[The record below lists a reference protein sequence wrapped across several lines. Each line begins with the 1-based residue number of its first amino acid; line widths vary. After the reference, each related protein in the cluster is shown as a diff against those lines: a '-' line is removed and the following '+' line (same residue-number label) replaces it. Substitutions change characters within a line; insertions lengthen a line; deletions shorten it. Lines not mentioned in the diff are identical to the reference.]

1 MMARQV
7 GKTQSERL
15 VFETLIHLNLSK
27 SLVGKYLSRH

>member
-15 VFETLIHLNLSK
+15 VFRTLSYLNLYHNI
-27 SLVGKYLSRH
+27 VGKYVS